1 MPFVSVEALEGK
13 TLQQKRDL
21 VKAITD
27 AVSSIYGVPRESVRV
42 VLRFNS
48 KEDIGYGGT
57 LFLDSKPES
66 H

>member
-13 TLQQKRDL
+13 SLQQKRDL

-27 AVSSIYGVPRESVRV
+27 AVSNIYGTPRESVRV

-48 KEDIGYGGT
+48 NEDIAWGGN
-57 LFLDSKPES
+57 LMIDKGK
-66 H
+66 